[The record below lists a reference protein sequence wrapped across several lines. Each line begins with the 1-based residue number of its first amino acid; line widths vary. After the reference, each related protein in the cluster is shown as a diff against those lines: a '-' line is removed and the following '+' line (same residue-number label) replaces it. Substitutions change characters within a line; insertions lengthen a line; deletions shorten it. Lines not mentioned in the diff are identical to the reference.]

1 MKNKKLRAFL
11 YLTILLLIVFILLN
25 MFSTYLSIKNS
36 VQKSVANQNLV
47 TARSIA
53 DSMDIEAYQRF
64 LNNQVN
70 SQEYKDIKAYL
81 EDAREKIGA
90 LYVYTIMVDN
100 PRVSKAMIT
109 GFSKDHKG
117 DFPIGGVCTVPS
129 EQVEQAYEG
138 KSFITGILEDPEYGE
153 YLTVGVPIKNQD
165 GTIIGFLG
173 IDVSAED
180 INAIN
185 GKVLKSS
192 IAILVY
198 NGGFVIMLLFTFFV
212 IQKWYQKELTRE
224 VGDTEDTYQS
234 EFQSLIAS
242 VRSLRHDFSNHIQVI
257 HGLLKLGENAKALDY
272 LTGLSKEVHSIE
284 SMKLDVI
291 HPGLSV
297 LLETKRLSAQNY
309 NIDIEIDVS
318 PKSFNRVKTIDLIK
332 LLSNVIDNAIEAT
345 IELPEQERRMN
356 IACNADD
363 QKYTFMVTNSGPMIS
378 TLDQENIF
386 TSGFS
391 TKKAQKG
398 KVRGQGLFIV
408 KDLVSRYDGEIH
420 VQSTEKETTVTMTI
434 PVNGRMC
441 CEL

>member
-1 MKNKKLRAFL
+1 
-11 YLTILLLIVFILLN
+11 

-47 TARSIA
+47 AARSIA

-64 LNNQVN
+64 LNNQVK
-70 SQEYKDIKAYL
+70 SRDYLDIKAYL

-90 LYVYTIMVDN
+90 LYVYTIMIDN
-100 PRVSKAMIT
+100 PEVSKAMIT
-109 GFSKDHKG
+109 GFSKGHKG
-117 DFPIGGVCTVPS
+117 DFPIGGACTVPS
-129 EQVEQAYEG
+129 EQVKQGYEG

-153 YLTVGVPIKNQD
+153 YLTVGVPMKNKD
-165 GTIIGFLG
+165 GDIIGFLG

-198 NGGFVIMLLFTFFV
+198 NGGFVIMLLVTFFV

-234 EFQSLIAS
+234 EFQSLFAS

-257 HGLLKLGENAKALDY
+257 HGLLKLEENAKALEY

-284 SMKLDVI
+284 SMKLDVT

-309 NIDIEIDVS
+309 NIDIEVDVS
-318 PKSFNRVKTIDLIK
+318 FESFNRIKTIDLIK

-356 IACNADD
+356 IACKADGE
-363 QKYTFMVTNSGPMIS
+363 KYTFMVTNTGPMIS
-378 TLDQENIF
+378 DLDLENIF
-386 TSGFS
+386 ASGFS

-408 KDLVSRYDGEIH
+408 KDLVNRYDGEIH
-420 VQSTEKETTVTMTI
+420 VQSSVKETTVTMII
-434 PVNGRMC
+434 PVNGKIG
-441 CEL
+441 

>member
-1 MKNKKLRAFL
+1 MKNKKLRALL

-47 TARSIA
+47 AARSIA

-64 LNNQVN
+64 LNNQVK
-70 SQEYKDIKAYL
+70 SRDYRDIKAYL

-90 LYVYTIMVDN
+90 LYVYTLMIDN

-117 DFPIGGVCTVPS
+117 DFPIGGVCTVPP
-129 EQVEQAYEG
+129 EQVKQGYEG

-153 YLTVGVPIKNQD
+153 YLTVGVPMKNQD
-165 GTIIGFLG
+165 GDIIGFLG
-173 IDVSAED
+173 VDVSAEV

-198 NGGFVIMLLFTFFV
+198 NGGFVIMLLVTFFV

-257 HGLLKLGENAKALDY
+257 HGLLKLEENAKALEY
-272 LTGLSKEVHSIE
+272 LTGLSKEVLSIE
-284 SMKLDVI
+284 SMKLDVV

-309 NIDIEIDVS
+309 NIDIEIEVS
-318 PKSFNRVKTIDLIK
+318 PESFNRVKTVDLIK

-356 IACNADD
+356 IACKADD
-363 QKYTFMVTNSGPMIS
+363 EKYTFLVTNTGPMIS
-378 TLDQENIF
+378 ELDLENIF
-386 TSGFS
+386 ASGFS

-408 KDLVSRYDGEIH
+408 KDLVNRYDGEIL
-420 VQSTEKETTVTMTI
+420 VQSSEKETTVTMII
-434 PVNGRMC
+434 PVNG
-441 CEL
+441 

>member
-11 YLTILLLIVFILLN
+11 YLSILLLIVFILLN

-47 TARSIA
+47 AARSIA
-53 DSMDIEAYQRF
+53 DSMDVEAYQRF
-64 LNNQVN
+64 LNNQVK
-70 SQEYKDIKAYL
+70 SREYRDIKAYL

-100 PRVSKAMIT
+100 PKVSKAMIT

-129 EQVEQAYEG
+129 EQVKQAYEG
-138 KSFITGILEDPEYGE
+138 QSFITGILEDPEYGE
-153 YLTVGVPIKNQD
+153 YLTVGVPMKNQD

-198 NGGFVIMLLFTFFV
+198 NGGFVIMLLVTFFV
-212 IQKWYQKELTRE
+212 LQKWYQKELTRE
-224 VGDTEDTYQS
+224 VGDTEDTYHS

-257 HGLLKLGENAKALDY
+257 HGLLKLEENSKALDY

-345 IELPEQERRMN
+345 IELPEHERRMN
-356 IACNADD
+356 IACKADD
-363 QKYTFMVTNSGPMIS
+363 EKYTFMVTNTGPMIS
-378 TLDQENIF
+378 ELDQENIF
-386 TSGFS
+386 ASGFS

-398 KVRGQGLFIV
+398 KIRGQGLFIV
-408 KDLVSRYDGEIH
+408 KDLVNRYDGEIH
-420 VQSTEKETTVTMTI
+420 VKSTEKETTVTMMI
-434 PVNGRMC
+434 PVNGRMD
-441 CEL
+441 

>member
-11 YLTILLLIVFILLN
+11 YLTILLLIVFIFLN

-47 TARSIA
+47 AARSIA

-64 LNNQVN
+64 LNNQVK
-70 SQEYKDIKAYL
+70 SRDYLDIKAYL

-90 LYVYTIMVDN
+90 LYVYTIMIDN
-100 PRVSKAMIT
+100 PEVSKAMIT
-109 GFSKDHKG
+109 GFSKGHKG
-117 DFPIGGVCTVPS
+117 DFPIGGACTVPS
-129 EQVEQAYEG
+129 EQVKQGYEG

-153 YLTVGVPIKNQD
+153 YLTVGVPMKNKD
-165 GTIIGFLG
+165 GDIIGFLG

-198 NGGFVIMLLFTFFV
+198 NGGFVIMLLVTFFV

-234 EFQSLIAS
+234 EFQSLFAS

-257 HGLLKLGENAKALDY
+257 HGLLKLEENAKALEY

-284 SMKLDVI
+284 SMKLDVT

-309 NIDIEIDVS
+309 NIDIEVDVS
-318 PKSFNRVKTIDLIK
+318 FESFNRIKTIDLIK

-356 IACNADD
+356 IACKADGE
-363 QKYTFMVTNSGPMIS
+363 KYTFMVTNTGPMIS
-378 TLDQENIF
+378 DLDLENIF
-386 TSGFS
+386 ASGFS

-408 KDLVSRYDGEIH
+408 KDLVNRYDGEIH
-420 VQSTEKETTVTMTI
+420 VQSSVKETTVTMII
-434 PVNGRMC
+434 PVNGKIG
-441 CEL
+441 

>member
-47 TARSIA
+47 AARSIA

-64 LNNQVN
+64 LNNQVK
-70 SQEYKDIKAYL
+70 SRDYRDIKAYL

-90 LYVYTIMVDN
+90 LYVYTIMIDN

-129 EQVEQAYEG
+129 EQVKQAYEG

-153 YLTVGVPIKNQD
+153 YLTVGVPMKNQD
-165 GTIIGFLG
+165 GTIVGFLG
-173 IDVSAED
+173 MDMSVED

-185 GKVLKSS
+185 SKVLKSS
-192 IAILVY
+192 IAILIY
-198 NGGFVIMLLFTFFV
+198 NGGFVIMLLVTFFV

-257 HGLLKLGENAKALDY
+257 HGLLKLEENAKALEY

-318 PKSFNRVKTIDLIK
+318 TESFNRVKTIDLIK

-345 IELPEQERRMN
+345 IELSEQERRMN
-356 IACNADD
+356 IACKADEE
-363 QKYTFMVTNSGPMIS
+363 KYTFMVTNTGPMIS
-378 TLDQENIF
+378 ELDLENIF
-386 TSGFS
+386 ASGFS

-408 KDLVSRYDGEIH
+408 KDLVNRYDGDIH
-420 VQSTEKETTVTMTI
+420 VQSSEKETTVTMVI
-434 PVNGRMC
+434 PVNGKIG
-441 CEL
+441 

>member
-11 YLTILLLIVFILLN
+11 YLSILLLIVFILLN

-47 TARSIA
+47 AARSIA

-64 LNNQVN
+64 LDNQVK
-70 SQEYKDIKAYL
+70 SREYRDIKAYL

-100 PRVSKAMIT
+100 PKVSKAMIT

-117 DFPIGGVCTVPS
+117 EFPIGGVCTVPS
-129 EQVEQAYEG
+129 EQVKQAYEG
-138 KSFITGILEDPEYGE
+138 QSFITGILEDPEYGE
-153 YLTVGVPIKNQD
+153 YLTVGVPMKNQD

-198 NGGFVIMLLFTFFV
+198 NGGFVIMLLVTFFV
-212 IQKWYQKELTRE
+212 LQKWYQKELTRE
-224 VGDTEDTYQS
+224 VGDTEDTYHS

-257 HGLLKLGENAKALDY
+257 HGLLKLEENSKALDY

-345 IELPEQERRMN
+345 IELPEHERRMN
-356 IACNADD
+356 IACKADD
-363 QKYTFMVTNSGPMIS
+363 EKYTFMVTNTGPMIS
-378 TLDQENIF
+378 ELDQENIF
-386 TSGFS
+386 ASGFS

-398 KVRGQGLFIV
+398 KIRGQGLFIV
-408 KDLVSRYDGEIH
+408 KDLVNRYDGEIH
-420 VQSTEKETTVTMTI
+420 VKSTEKETTVTMMI
-434 PVNGRMC
+434 PVNGRMD
-441 CEL
+441 

>member
-70 SQEYKDIKAYL
+70 SQEYMDIKAYL

-363 QKYTFMVTNSGPMIS
+363 QKYTFMVTNTRPMIS

-408 KDLVSRYDGEIH
+408 KDLVNRYDGEIH

>member
-1 MKNKKLRAFL
+1 MKNKKLRALL

-25 MFSTYLSIKNS
+25 MLSTYLSIKNS

-47 TARSIA
+47 AARSIA

-64 LNNQVN
+64 LNNQVK
-70 SQEYKDIKAYL
+70 SQDYRDMKAYL

-90 LYVYTIMVDN
+90 LYVYTLMIDN
-100 PRVSKAMIT
+100 PEVSKAMIT

-117 DFPIGGVCTVPS
+117 DFPIGGVCTVPP
-129 EQVEQAYEG
+129 EQVKQGYEG

-153 YLTVGVPIKNQD
+153 YLTVGVPMKNKD
-165 GTIIGFLG
+165 GDIIGFLG

-198 NGGFVIMLLFTFFV
+198 NGGFVIMLLVTFFV

-234 EFQSLIAS
+234 EFQSLFAS

-257 HGLLKLGENAKALDY
+257 HGLLKLEENAKALEY

-284 SMKLDVI
+284 SMKLDVT

-309 NIDIEIDVS
+309 NIDIEVDVS
-318 PKSFNRVKTIDLIK
+318 PESFNRIKTIDLIK

-345 IELPEQERRMN
+345 IELPERERRMN
-356 IACNADD
+356 IACKADD
-363 QKYTFMVTNSGPMIS
+363 EKYTFMVTNTGPMIS
-378 TLDQENIF
+378 DLDLGNIF
-386 TSGFS
+386 ASGFS

-408 KDLVSRYDGEIH
+408 KDLVNRYDGEIH
-420 VQSTEKETTVTMTI
+420 VHSSEKETTVTMII
-434 PVNGRMC
+434 PVNGKMG
-441 CEL
+441 

>member
-47 TARSIA
+47 AARSIA

-64 LNNQVN
+64 LNNQVK
-70 SQEYKDIKAYL
+70 SRDYRDIKAYL

-90 LYVYTIMVDN
+90 LYVYTIKIDN

-129 EQVEQAYEG
+129 EQVKQAHEG

-153 YLTVGVPIKNQD
+153 YLTVGVPMKNQD

-198 NGGFVIMLLFTFFV
+198 NGGFVIMLLVTFFV

-257 HGLLKLGENAKALDY
+257 HGLLKLAENTKALEY

-318 PKSFNRVKTIDLIK
+318 TESFNRVKTIDLIK

-356 IACNADD
+356 ISCKADEE
-363 QKYTFMVTNSGPMIS
+363 KYKFMVTNTGPRIS
-378 TLDQENIF
+378 ELDMENIF
-386 TSGFS
+386 ASGFS
-391 TKKAQKG
+391 TKKPQKG

-408 KDLVSRYDGEIH
+408 KDLVNRYDGEIH
-420 VQSTEKETTVTMTI
+420 VQSSEKETTVTMII
-434 PVNGRMC
+434 PVNGN
-441 CEL
+441 LG

>member
-1 MKNKKLRAFL
+1 M
-11 YLTILLLIVFILLN
+11 
-25 MFSTYLSIKNS
+25 
-36 VQKSVANQNLV
+36 
-47 TARSIA
+47 
-53 DSMDIEAYQRF
+53 
-64 LNNQVN
+64 
-70 SQEYKDIKAYL
+70 
-81 EDAREKIGA
+81 
-90 LYVYTIMVDN
+90 
-100 PRVSKAMIT
+100 
-109 GFSKDHKG
+109 
-117 DFPIGGVCTVPS
+117 
-129 EQVEQAYEG
+129 
-138 KSFITGILEDPEYGE
+138 
-153 YLTVGVPIKNQD
+153 
-165 GTIIGFLG
+165 
-173 IDVSAED
+173 SAED

-198 NGGFVIMLLFTFFV
+198 NGGFVIMLLVTFFV

-234 EFQSLIAS
+234 EFQSLFAS

-257 HGLLKLGENAKALDY
+257 HGLLKLEENAKALEY

-318 PKSFNRVKTIDLIK
+318 PKSFNRIKTIDLIK

-345 IELPEQERRMN
+345 IELPEQERRMD
-356 IACNADD
+356 IACKADD
-363 QKYTFMVTNSGPMIS
+363 EKYTFMVTNTGPMIS
-378 TLDQENIF
+378 ELDLENIF
-386 TSGFS
+386 ASGFS

-408 KDLVSRYDGEIH
+408 KDLVNRYDGEIH
-420 VQSTEKETTVTMTI
+420 VQSSEKETTVTMII
-434 PVNGRMC
+434 PVNGKMG
-441 CEL
+441 

>member
-47 TARSIA
+47 AARSIA

-64 LNNQVN
+64 LNNQVK
-70 SQEYKDIKAYL
+70 SQDYWDIKAYL

-90 LYVYTIMVDN
+90 LYVYTILIDN
-100 PRVSKAMIT
+100 PEVSKAMIT

-129 EQVEQAYEG
+129 EQVKQAYEG

-153 YLTVGVPIKNQD
+153 YLTVGVPMKNQD

-198 NGGFVIMLLFTFFV
+198 NGGFVIMLLVTFFV

-257 HGLLKLGENAKALDY
+257 HGLLKLEENAKALEY

-318 PKSFNRVKTIDLIK
+318 QESFNRVKTIDLIK

-356 IACNADD
+356 IACKADD
-363 QKYTFMVTNSGPMIS
+363 DKYTFMVTNTGPMIS
-378 TLDQENIF
+378 ELDLENIF
-386 TSGFS
+386 ASGFS

-408 KDLVSRYDGEIH
+408 KDLVKRYDGEIH
-420 VQSTEKETTVTMTI
+420 VQSSEKETTVTMII
-434 PVNGRMC
+434 PVNGKMG
-441 CEL
+441 

>member
-1 MKNKKLRAFL
+1 MKNKKLRALL

-47 TARSIA
+47 AARSIA
-53 DSMDIEAYQRF
+53 DSMDMEAYQRF
-64 LNNQVN
+64 LNNQVK
-70 SQEYKDIKAYL
+70 SQDYMDIKAYL

-90 LYVYTIMVDN
+90 LYVYTIMIDN
-100 PRVSKAMIT
+100 PTVSKCMIT
-109 GFSKDHKG
+109 GFSKEHKG
-117 DFPIGGVCTVPS
+117 DFPIGGACTVPP
-129 EQVEQAYEG
+129 EQVRQGYEG

-153 YLTVGVPIKNQD
+153 YLTVGVPMKNQD
-165 GTIIGFLG
+165 RDIIGFLG

-198 NGGFVIMLLFTFFV
+198 NGGFVIMLLVTFFV

-234 EFQSLIAS
+234 EFQSLFAS

-257 HGLLKLGENAKALDY
+257 HGLLKLEENAKALEY

-318 PKSFNRVKTIDLIK
+318 PKSFNRIKTIDLIK

-356 IACNADD
+356 IACKADD
-363 QKYTFMVTNSGPMIS
+363 EKYTFMVTNTGPMIS
-378 TLDQENIF
+378 ELDLENIF
-386 TSGFS
+386 ASGFS

-408 KDLVSRYDGEIH
+408 KDLVNRYDGEIH
-420 VQSTEKETTVTMTI
+420 VQSSEKETTVTMII
-434 PVNGRMC
+434 PVNGKMG
-441 CEL
+441 

>member
-47 TARSIA
+47 AARSIA

-64 LNNQVN
+64 LNNQVK
-70 SQEYKDIKAYL
+70 SRDYRDIKAYL

-90 LYVYTIMVDN
+90 LYVYTIMIDN

-129 EQVEQAYEG
+129 EQVKQAYEG

-153 YLTVGVPIKNQD
+153 YLTVGVPMKNQD
-165 GTIIGFLG
+165 GTIVGFLG
-173 IDVSAED
+173 IDMSVED

-198 NGGFVIMLLFTFFV
+198 NGGFVIMLLVTFFV
-212 IQKWYQKELTRE
+212 IQKWYQKELSRE
-224 VGDTEDTYQS
+224 VGDTENTYQS

-257 HGLLKLGENAKALDY
+257 QGLLKLEENAKALEY

-318 PKSFNRVKTIDLIK
+318 TESFNRVKTIDLIK

-356 IACNADD
+356 IACKANDE
-363 QKYTFMVTNSGPMIS
+363 KYTFMVTNTGPMIS
-378 TLDQENIF
+378 ELDLKNIF
-386 TSGFS
+386 ASGFS

-408 KDLVSRYDGEIH
+408 KDLVNRYDGEIH
-420 VQSTEKETTVTMTI
+420 VQSSEKETTVSMII
-434 PVNGRMC
+434 PVNGKVG
-441 CEL
+441 

>member
-11 YLTILLLIVFILLN
+11 YLSILLLIVFILLN

-47 TARSIA
+47 AARSIA
-53 DSMDIEAYQRF
+53 DSMDVEAYQRF
-64 LNNQVN
+64 LDNQVK
-70 SQEYKDIKAYL
+70 SREYRDIKAYL

-100 PRVSKAMIT
+100 PKVSKAMIT

-129 EQVEQAYEG
+129 EQVKQAYEG
-138 KSFITGILEDPEYGE
+138 QSFITGILEDPEYGE
-153 YLTVGVPIKNQD
+153 YLTVGVPMKNQD

-198 NGGFVIMLLFTFFV
+198 NGGFVIMLLVTFFV
-212 IQKWYQKELTRE
+212 LQKWYQKELTRE
-224 VGDTEDTYQS
+224 VGDTEDTYHS

-257 HGLLKLGENAKALDY
+257 HGLLKLEENSKALDY

-345 IELPEQERRMN
+345 IELPEHERRMN
-356 IACNADD
+356 IACKADD
-363 QKYTFMVTNSGPMIS
+363 EKYTFMVTNTGPMIS
-378 TLDQENIF
+378 ELDQENIF
-386 TSGFS
+386 ASGFS

-398 KVRGQGLFIV
+398 KIRGQGLFIV
-408 KDLVSRYDGEIH
+408 KDLVNRYDGEIH
-420 VQSTEKETTVTMTI
+420 VKSTEKETTVTMMI
-434 PVNGRMC
+434 PVNGRMD
-441 CEL
+441 

>member
-64 LNNQVN
+64 LDNQVN
-70 SQEYKDIKAYL
+70 SREYKDIKAYL

-100 PRVSKAMIT
+100 PKVSKAMIT

-129 EQVEQAYEG
+129 KQVEQAYEG

-153 YLTVGVPIKNQD
+153 YLTVGVPMKNQD

-284 SMKLDVI
+284 SMQLDVI

-309 NIDIEIDVS
+309 NIDMEIDVS

-356 IACNADD
+356 IACKADD
-363 QKYTFMVTNSGPMIS
+363 EKYTFMVTNTGPIIS
-378 TLDQENIF
+378 ALDQENIF

-408 KDLVSRYDGEIH
+408 KDLVNRYDGEIH
-420 VQSTEKETTVTMTI
+420 VQSTEKETTVTMMI

-441 CEL
+441 

>member
-11 YLTILLLIVFILLN
+11 YLSILLLIVFILLN
-25 MFSTYLSIKNS
+25 MLSTYLSIKNS

-47 TARSIA
+47 AARSIA
-53 DSMDIEAYQRF
+53 DSMDVEAYQRF
-64 LNNQVN
+64 LNNQVK
-70 SQEYKDIKAYL
+70 SREYRDIKAYL

-100 PRVSKAMIT
+100 PKVSKAMIT

-129 EQVEQAYEG
+129 EQVKQAYEG

-153 YLTVGVPIKNQD
+153 YLTVGVPMKNQD

-198 NGGFVIMLLFTFFV
+198 NGGFVIMLLVTFFV
-212 IQKWYQKELTRE
+212 LQKWYQKELTRE
-224 VGDTEDTYQS
+224 VGDTEDTYHS

-257 HGLLKLGENAKALDY
+257 HGLLKLEENSKALDY

-318 PKSFNRVKTIDLIK
+318 HKSFNRVKTIDLIK

-345 IELPEQERRMN
+345 IELPEHERRMN
-356 IACNADD
+356 IACKADD
-363 QKYTFMVTNSGPMIS
+363 EKYTFMVTNTGPMIS
-378 TLDQENIF
+378 ELDQENIF
-386 TSGFS
+386 VSGFS

-398 KVRGQGLFIV
+398 KIRGQGLFIV
-408 KDLVSRYDGEIH
+408 KDLVNRYDGEIH
-420 VQSTEKETTVTMTI
+420 VKSTEKETTVTMMI
-434 PVNGRMC
+434 PVNGRMG
-441 CEL
+441 

>member
-1 MKNKKLRAFL
+1 MKNKKLRAL
-11 YLTILLLIVFILLN
+11 VYLTILLLIVFILLN

-47 TARSIA
+47 AAKSIA
-53 DSMDIEAYQRF
+53 DSMDMEAYQRF
-64 LNNQVN
+64 LNNQVK
-70 SQEYKDIKAYL
+70 SQEYLDIKAYL

-90 LYVYTIMVDN
+90 LYVYTIMIDN
-100 PRVSKAMIT
+100 PTVSKCMIT

-117 DFPIGGVCTVPS
+117 GFPIGGACTVPP
-129 EQVEQAYEG
+129 EQVKQGYEG

-153 YLTVGVPIKNQD
+153 YLTVGVPMKNQD
-165 GTIIGFLG
+165 GDIIGFLG

-198 NGGFVIMLLFTFFV
+198 NGGFVIMLLVTFFV

-234 EFQSLIAS
+234 EFQSLFAS

-257 HGLLKLGENAKALDY
+257 HGLLKLEENAKALEY

-318 PKSFNRVKTIDLIK
+318 PKSFNRIKTIDLIK

-345 IELPEQERRMN
+345 IELPEQERRMD
-356 IACNADD
+356 IACKADD
-363 QKYTFMVTNSGPMIS
+363 EKYTFMVTNTGPMIS
-378 TLDQENIF
+378 ELYLENIF
-386 TSGFS
+386 ASGFS

-408 KDLVSRYDGEIH
+408 KDLVNRYDGEIH
-420 VQSTEKETTVTMTI
+420 VQSSEKETTVTMII
-434 PVNGRMC
+434 PVNGKMG
-441 CEL
+441 

>member
-47 TARSIA
+47 AARSIA
-53 DSMDIEAYQRF
+53 DSMDVEAYERF
-64 LNNQVN
+64 LDNQVKN
-70 SQEYKDIKAYL
+70 QEYEDIKAYL

-100 PRVSKAMIT
+100 PQVSKAMIT
-109 GFSKDHKG
+109 GFSKDHIG
-117 DFPIGGVCTVPS
+117 DFPIGGVCTVPPK
-129 EQVEQAYEG
+129 QVRQAYQG
-138 KSFITGILEDPEYGE
+138 KSFITGILDDPEYGD

-165 GTIIGFLG
+165 GSIIGFLG
-173 IDVSAED
+173 IDVSAEN
-180 INAIN
+180 INSIN
-185 GKVLKSS
+185 GKVLRSS

-198 NGGFVIMLLFTFFV
+198 NGGFVIMLLVTFFV
-212 IQKWYQKELTRE
+212 VQKWYQKKLKRE

-257 HGLLKLGENAKALDY
+257 HGLLKLKENEKALDY
-272 LTGLSKEVHSIE
+272 LTCLSKEVHSIE

-309 NIDIEIDVS
+309 NIDIDINVS
-318 PKSFNRVKTIDLIK
+318 PNSFNRVKTIDLIK

-345 IELPEQERRMN
+345 VELPEQERRMS
-356 IACNADD
+356 IACKADD
-363 QKYTFMVTNSGPMIS
+363 DKFTFRVTNTGPMIS
-378 TLDQENIF
+378 ALDQENIF

-391 TKKAQKG
+391 TKKPQKD

-408 KDLVSRYDGEIH
+408 KDLVNRYDGEIQ
-420 VQSTEKETTVTMTI
+420 VQSNEEETSVTMMI
-434 PVNGRMC
+434 PVNGRAG
-441 CEL
+441 

>member
-11 YLTILLLIVFILLN
+11 YLSILLLIVFILLN

-47 TARSIA
+47 AARSIA
-53 DSMDIEAYQRF
+53 DSMDVEAYQRF
-64 LNNQVN
+64 LNNQVK
-70 SQEYKDIKAYL
+70 SREYRDIKAYL

-100 PRVSKAMIT
+100 PKVSKAMIT

-129 EQVEQAYEG
+129 EQVKQAYEG
-138 KSFITGILEDPEYGE
+138 QSFITGILEDPEYGE
-153 YLTVGVPIKNQD
+153 YLTVGVPMKNQD

-198 NGGFVIMLLFTFFV
+198 NGGFVIMLLVTFFV
-212 IQKWYQKELTRE
+212 LQKWYQKELTRE
-224 VGDTEDTYQS
+224 VGDTEDTYHS

-257 HGLLKLGENAKALDY
+257 HGLLKLEENSKALDY

-318 PKSFNRVKTIDLIK
+318 PESFNRVKTIDLIK

-345 IELPEQERRMN
+345 IELPEHERRMN
-356 IACNADD
+356 IACKADD
-363 QKYTFMVTNSGPMIS
+363 EKYTFMVTNTGPMIS
-378 TLDQENIF
+378 ELDQENIF
-386 TSGFS
+386 ASGFS

-398 KVRGQGLFIV
+398 KIRGQGLFIV
-408 KDLVSRYDGEIH
+408 KDLVNRYDGEIH
-420 VQSTEKETTVTMTI
+420 VKSTEKETTVTMMI
-434 PVNGRMC
+434 PVNGRMD
-441 CEL
+441 

>member
-11 YLTILLLIVFILLN
+11 YLSILLLIVFILLN

-47 TARSIA
+47 AARSIA

-64 LNNQVN
+64 LDNQVK
-70 SQEYKDIKAYL
+70 SREYRDIKAYL

-100 PRVSKAMIT
+100 PKVSKAMIT

-129 EQVEQAYEG
+129 EQVKQAYEG
-138 KSFITGILEDPEYGE
+138 QSFITGILEDPEYGE
-153 YLTVGVPIKNQD
+153 YLTVGVPMKNQD

-198 NGGFVIMLLFTFFV
+198 NGGFVIMLLVTFFV
-212 IQKWYQKELTRE
+212 LQKWYQKELTRE
-224 VGDTEDTYQS
+224 VGDTEDTYHS

-257 HGLLKLGENAKALDY
+257 HGLLKLEENSKALDY

-345 IELPEQERRMN
+345 IELPEHERRMN
-356 IACNADD
+356 IACKADD
-363 QKYTFMVTNSGPMIS
+363 EKYTFMVTNTGPMIS
-378 TLDQENIF
+378 ELDQENIF
-386 TSGFS
+386 ASGFS

-398 KVRGQGLFIV
+398 KIRGQGLFIV
-408 KDLVSRYDGEIH
+408 KDLVNRYDGEIH
-420 VQSTEKETTVTMTI
+420 VKSTEKETTVTMMI
-434 PVNGRMC
+434 PVNGRMD
-441 CEL
+441 

>member
-1 MKNKKLRAFL
+1 MKNKKLRALL

-47 TARSIA
+47 AARSIA

-64 LNNQVN
+64 LNNQVK
-70 SQEYKDIKAYL
+70 SQDYSDIKAYL

-90 LYVYTIMVDN
+90 LYVYTLMIDN
-100 PRVSKAMIT
+100 PEVSKAMIT

-129 EQVEQAYEG
+129 EQVKQAYEG
-138 KSFITGILEDPEYGE
+138 NSFITGILEDPEYGE
-153 YLTVGVPIKNQD
+153 YLSVGVPIKNQD

-173 IDVSAED
+173 IDVSAEN

-198 NGGFVIMLLFTFFV
+198 NGGFVIMLLVTFFV

-257 HGLLKLGENAKALDY
+257 HGLLKLEENAKALEY

-284 SMKLDVI
+284 SMKLDVT

-309 NIDIEIDVS
+309 NIDIEVDVS
-318 PKSFNRVKTIDLIK
+318 PESFNRIKTIDLIK

-345 IELPEQERRMN
+345 IELPELERRMN
-356 IACNADD
+356 IACKADD
-363 QKYTFMVTNSGPMIS
+363 EKYTFMVTNTGPMIS
-378 TLDQENIF
+378 ELELENIF
-386 TSGFS
+386 ASGFS
-391 TKKAQKG
+391 TKKTQKG

-408 KDLVSRYDGEIH
+408 KDLVNRYDGEIH
-420 VQSTEKETTVTMTI
+420 VQSSEKETTVTMII
-434 PVNGRMC
+434 PVNGKIG
-441 CEL
+441 

>member
-47 TARSIA
+47 AARSIA

-64 LNNQVN
+64 LNNQVK
-70 SQEYKDIKAYL
+70 SREYEDIKAYL

-90 LYVYTIMVDN
+90 LYVYTIKVDN
-100 PRVSKAMIT
+100 PVVSKAMIT

-117 DFPIGGVCTVPS
+117 DFPIGGVCTVPAK
-129 EQVEQAYEG
+129 QVKQAYEG
-138 KSFITGILEDPEYGE
+138 KSFITGILEDPEYGD
-153 YLTVGVPIKNQD
+153 YLTVGVPMKDQ
-165 GTIIGFLG
+165 GGKIIGFLG

-180 INAIN
+180 INSIN
-185 GKVLKSS
+185 EKVLKSS

-198 NGGFVIMLLFTFFV
+198 NGGFVIMLLVTFFV

-242 VRSLRHDFSNHIQVI
+242 VHSLRHDFSNHIQVI
-257 HGLLKLGENAKALDY
+257 HGLLKLEENAKALDY
-272 LTGLSKEVHSIE
+272 LTGLSKEVHSIA

-309 NIDIEIDVS
+309 NIDIELDIS
-318 PKSFNRVKTIDLIK
+318 SNSFNRVKTIDLIK

-345 IELPEQERRMN
+345 IELPEQERRMK
-356 IACNADD
+356 IACIADEE
-363 QKYTFMVTNSGPMIS
+363 KYTFMVTNTGQMIS
-378 TLDQENIF
+378 ALDQENIF
-386 TSGFS
+386 ASGFS

-408 KDLVSRYDGEIH
+408 KDLVDRYDGEIR
-420 VQSTEKETTVTMTI
+420 VQSNEKQTSITMII
-434 PVNGRMC
+434 PVNGKMG
-441 CEL
+441 

>member
-1 MKNKKLRAFL
+1 MIA
-11 YLTILLLIVFILLN
+11 
-25 MFSTYLSIKNS
+25 
-36 VQKSVANQNLV
+36 
-47 TARSIA
+47 ARSIA
-53 DSMDIEAYQRF
+53 DSMDVEAYQRF
-64 LNNQVN
+64 LNNQVK
-70 SQEYKDIKAYL
+70 SWEYRDIKAYL

-100 PRVSKAMIT
+100 PKVSKAMIT

-129 EQVEQAYEG
+129 EQVKQAYEG
-138 KSFITGILEDPEYGE
+138 QSFITGILEDPEYGE
-153 YLTVGVPIKNQD
+153 YLTVGVPMKNQD

-198 NGGFVIMLLFTFFV
+198 NGGFVIMLLVTFFV
-212 IQKWYQKELTRE
+212 LQKWYQKELTRE
-224 VGDTEDTYQS
+224 VGDTEDTYHS

-257 HGLLKLGENAKALDY
+257 HGLLKLEENSKALDY

-345 IELPEQERRMN
+345 IELPEHERRMN
-356 IACNADD
+356 IACKADD
-363 QKYTFMVTNSGPMIS
+363 EKYTFMVTNTGPMIS
-378 TLDQENIF
+378 ELDQENIF
-386 TSGFS
+386 ASGFS

-398 KVRGQGLFIV
+398 KIRGQGLFIV
-408 KDLVSRYDGEIH
+408 KALVNRYDGEIH
-420 VQSTEKETTVTMTI
+420 VKSTEKETTVTMMI
-434 PVNGRMC
+434 PVNGRMD
-441 CEL
+441 

>member
-47 TARSIA
+47 AARSIA
-53 DSMDIEAYQRF
+53 DSMDVEAYERF
-64 LNNQVN
+64 LDNQVKN
-70 SQEYKDIKAYL
+70 QEYEDIKAYL

-100 PRVSKAMIT
+100 PQVSKAMIT
-109 GFSKDHKG
+109 GFSKDHIG
-117 DFPIGGVCTVPS
+117 DFPIGGVCTVPPK
-129 EQVEQAYEG
+129 QVRQAYQG
-138 KSFITGILEDPEYGE
+138 KSFITGILDDPEYGD

-165 GTIIGFLG
+165 GSIIGFLG
-173 IDVSAED
+173 IDVSAEN
-180 INAIN
+180 INSIN
-185 GKVLKSS
+185 GKVLRSS

-198 NGGFVIMLLFTFFV
+198 NGGFVIMLLVTFFV
-212 IQKWYQKELTRE
+212 VQKWYQKKLKRE

-257 HGLLKLGENAKALDY
+257 HGLLKLKETEKALDY

-309 NIDIEIDVS
+309 NIDIDINVS
-318 PKSFNRVKTIDLIK
+318 PNSFNRVKTIDLIK

-345 IELPEQERRMN
+345 VELPEQERRMS
-356 IACNADD
+356 IACKADD
-363 QKYTFMVTNSGPMIS
+363 DKFTFRVTNTGPMIS
-378 TLDQENIF
+378 ALDQENIF

-391 TKKAQKG
+391 TKKPQKD

-408 KDLVSRYDGEIH
+408 KDLVNRYDGEIQ
-420 VQSTEKETTVTMTI
+420 VQSNEEETSVSMMI
-434 PVNGRMC
+434 PVNGRAG
-441 CEL
+441 